1 MVDKTL
7 ALKLLRH
14 FTTINLLVRKVQVIK
29 LEFSDIPAQAHN
41 HAREALYVEDNVS
54 KSVKVKHRVLI
65 VEDSLP
71 ERTRLAIIL
80 EKQNFD
86 VLEAK
91 DGLEALLLLEQG
103 DISLIISDWHMPNM
117 DGIDLCKSLKA
128 TMTTPP
134 YFILL
139 TGRGAKVDMVSSMDA
154 GADDYLAKPF
164 DAEELRVRVQAGI
177 RLIDM
182 QSQLR
187 KKNGDLENALLR
199 ESALNEEIQQDLK
212 AAEKLQ
218 RSMLPDLKSMVNF
231 TQCAHFFKPA
241 NGVAGDTFSIIPL
254 GSTHVAFYQIDVVG
268 HGVRSAML
276 SFAISRYLQDQSKA
290 PSSHSKALP
299 MQSPAKVLAALN
311 KDFLCDDDCQDYFTI
326 VYGVMNTETG
336 HGTLSQGG
344 HPHPLITRANGT
356 VDKIGNGGVP
366 IGLFEDSDYE
376 AHDFKLS
383 EGDRMMV
390 YSDGILEC
398 KLEDERDFND
408 AMLVQVMNN
417 LSSISGSELQAVLE
431 GFFQRLI
438 GDKPPADDI
447 SMLFLEIDFKSQ
459 RALAS

>member
-1 MVDKTL
+1 
-7 ALKLLRH
+7 
-14 FTTINLLVRKVQVIK
+14 VIK
-29 LEFSDIPAQAHN
+29 LDFSEAQDFVDSHIGSLN
-41 HAREALYVEDNVS
+41 FFDHEKKQEQAR
-54 KSVKVKHRVLI
+54 HRVLV

-71 ERTRLAIIL
+71 ERARLAIIL
-80 EKQNFD
+80 DKQGFE

-91 DGLEALLLLEQG
+91 DGLEALMVLEQG

-117 DGIDLCKSLKA
+117 DGIGLCESVKA
-128 TMTTPP
+128 SVTPPP

-177 RLIDM
+177 RLVEM

-187 KKNGDLENALLR
+187 RKNADLENSLSR

-218 RSMLPDLKSMVNF
+218 RSMLPDLERKVNF

-254 GSTHVAFYQIDVVG
+254 GSSHVAFYQIDVVG

-276 SFAISRYLQDQSKA
+276 SFAISRYLQEQSKA
-290 PSSHSKALP
+290 PSSHSKAVP
-299 MQSPAKVLAALN
+299 MQSPAKVLSALN
-311 KDFLCDDDCQDYFTI
+311 KEFLCGDDCQDYFTI
-326 VYGVMNTETG
+326 VYGVMNTQTG
-336 HGTLSQGG
+336 QGSLSQGG
-344 HPHPLITRANGT
+344 HPHPLITRPNGK

-366 IGLFEDSDYE
+366 IGLFEDSVYE
-376 AHDFKLS
+376 AHDFQLG

-398 KLEDERDFND
+398 KLDDGRDFND

-417 LSSISGSELQAVLE
+417 LSSISGNALQAVLE

-438 GDKPPADDI
+438 GDQSPADDI
-447 SMLFLEIDFKSQ
+447 SMLFLEIDFLSQ
-459 RALAS
+459 RNETAEQRILS